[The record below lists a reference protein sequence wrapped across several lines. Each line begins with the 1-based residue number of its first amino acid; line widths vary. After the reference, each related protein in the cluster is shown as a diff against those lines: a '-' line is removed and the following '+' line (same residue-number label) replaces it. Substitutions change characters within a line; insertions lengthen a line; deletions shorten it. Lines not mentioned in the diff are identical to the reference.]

1 MPVPIYP
8 IRGTEPAD
16 WWYRILLIVGTGAGY
31 YSGWDLLRFSAGVN
45 RAVLCRAAKAWLLCG
60 EGADT
65 PVRAVIAGRYDA
77 SDVRRAVLGDTHT
90 IV

>member
-1 MPVPIYP
+1 MV
-8 IRGTEPAD
+8 
-16 WWYRILLIVGTGAGY
+16 
-31 YSGWDLLRFSAGVN
+31 
-45 RAVLCRAAKAWLLCG
+45 AVW